1 MKQETLEEV
10 ATKVLDR
17 KYPYH
22 RPTDAGYWKDMF
34 ISGAKWQEERSYSE
48 EDMLKFGKYLLE
60 LSNSVMSRKF
70 NIGMLDLETGTK
82 LTKDLFEQFKKK

>member
-1 MKQETLEEV
+1 MEKETLEEV

-34 ISGAKWQEERSYSE
+34 ISGANYQAEKMYSQEEVYNILVE
-48 EDMLKFGKYLLE
+48 HTVELL
-60 LSNSVMSRKF
+60 VQKQPCT
-70 NIGMLDLETGTK
+70 LDEF
-82 LTKDLFEQFKKK
+82 FEKFKKK

>member
-34 ISGAKWQEERSYSE
+34 ISGANYQAERMYSE
-48 EDMLKFGKYLLE
+48 EDMKLAWEDGRNGTAVVGKFPFIITKFKH
-60 LSNSVMSRKF
+60 NSF
-70 NIGMLDLETGTK
+70 TK
-82 LTKDLFEQFKKK
+82 WFEQFKKK

>member
-1 MKQETLEEV
+1 MNFKTELS
-10 ATKVLDR
+10 KW
-17 KYPYH
+17 
-22 RPTDAGYWKDMF
+22 GYNKGNSIDVEILINEILPNLF
-34 ISGAKWQEERSYSE
+34 SQQERSYSE